1 MRLRRRQGR
10 LIPCLW
16 RFFQLQSGAIMM
28 GMSALIASGA
38 AWGHN
43 WNSPL
48 EMAAVYA
55 SSVDRQLVLPEA
67 EALRYAALVAGSFGS
82 AGLVGLPAQYVVL
95 VDRSPLV
102 QGVFIYWIAPDAEP
116 QLVGASPASTG
127 RGGAFEYFETPTGVF
142 DHSIENPDFCA
153 EGTLNSQGVR
163 GYGAKGM
170 RVFDFGWQVAR
181 KGWGDHST
189 GMMRLQMH
197 ATDPDILERRLGTVQ
212 SKGCIRIPAT
222 LNSLIDRYGLLDA
235 GYEPG
240 LREGKKF
247 WVLHPD
253 RRPTP
258 WSGRYLVVVDSQR
271 TERPGWARPI
281 RVRIPS
287 PAHKP

>member
-1 MRLRRRQGR
+1 
-10 LIPCLW
+10 
-16 RFFQLQSGAIMM
+16 MM